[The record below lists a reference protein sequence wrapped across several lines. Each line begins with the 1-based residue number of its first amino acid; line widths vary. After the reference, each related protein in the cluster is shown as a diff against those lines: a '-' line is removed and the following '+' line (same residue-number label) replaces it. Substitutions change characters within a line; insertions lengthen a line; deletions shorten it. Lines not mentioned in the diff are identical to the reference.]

1 MCQMKNAARLVS
13 MIVVALS
20 VALMEKSWV
29 SFSFKSI
36 STVDLACTKKPY
48 KKKFNVTPDFKD
60 DALIVRKKA

>member
-1 MCQMKNAARLVS
+1 MKNAARVVS

-36 STVDLACTKKPY
+36 STVDLACKGRAY
-48 KKKFNVTPDFKD
+48 KNETAIAGLDMLADRVSCEEN
-60 DALIVRKKA
+60 